1 MPHVDPCD
9 PEGRMLSP
17 RKVNK
22 WLSLHQRSSFVNHSQ
37 LALAEVFGESLQHVA
52 A

>member
-1 MPHVDPCD
+1 MPHVDPSD

-22 WLSLHQRSSFVNHSQ
+22 WLTSLQCSRFVNHSE
-37 LALAEVFGESLQHVA
+37 LARADIFGERLQHA
-52 A
+52 KA